1 MYKIL
6 RLSLSTILFGMM
18 LILYGCGGS
27 GTTPSASNTQK
38 IQSFVL
44 NLEGKPTYISTES
57 GQISGNKITLT
68 TPVGTNAIN
77 QLTANITTADG
88 VVHNNVGL
96 STDSQISNESAATT
110 TYKVSTTSGITNGY
124 TVTITIPQTLFSCIA
139 DTNESP
145 APASP
150 CACLTQNDGS
160 GLVWDVESMPLITTL
175 IPNIF
180 SSNNVVESTHNYLNT
195 VFNPKS
201 HCGYNDWRVPNSES
215 YGVYASISTF
225 SQDSK
230 NAYYLW
236 NIESSDPTNIGRLGY
251 FAAHNSGLK
260 FESAIAE
267 SFGFTG
273 WLNQGPPVT
282 PPLYAE
288 IAESMGMQPNDLPFL
303 VSEPYNYCPG
313 KSFVCNYNV
322 FYGTVPD
329 IPVYSGLVG
338 GGGYYVVDDALGLLP
353 VRGGQ

>member
-1 MYKIL
+1 L

-160 GLVWDVESMPLITTL
+160 GLVWDVESMPYLHEL
-175 IPNIF
+175 IPDIYN
-180 SSNNVVESTHNYLNT
+180 SNNFVESTQNYLNT
-195 VFNPKS
+195 VFNPES

-215 YGVYASISTF
+215 TGVYASVSTF
-225 SQDSK
+225 SY
-230 NAYYLW
+230 NNGYYLW
-236 NIESSDPTNIGRLGY
+236 NIESSDTTNIGRLGY
-251 FAAHNSGLK
+251 FAAHNS
-260 FESAIAE
+260 ESSFNASE
-267 SFGFTG
+267 SEAGFTG

-282 PPLYAE
+282 PPLYAN
-288 IAESMGMQPNDLPFL
+288 IAESMGMQGSVNF
-303 VSEPYNYCPG
+303 
-313 KSFVCNYNV
+313 FV
-322 FYGTVPD
+322 
-329 IPVYSGLVG
+329 
-338 GGGYYVVDDALGLLP
+338 
-353 VRGGQ
+353 

>member
-1 MYKIL
+1 MSKIL
-6 RLSLSTILFGMM
+6 KMSLGMLLFSTM

-27 GTTPSASNTQK
+27 GTTPSASNTQT

-44 NLEGKPTYISTES
+44 NLEGNPTYISTES

-96 STDSQISNESAATT
+96 ITDSQISNESAATT

-124 TVTITIPQTLFSCIA
+124 IVTITIPQTLFSCIA

-160 GLVWDVESMPLITTL
+160 GLVWDVESMPYYIYEL
-175 IPNIF
+175 IPGFF
-180 SSNNVVESTHNYLNT
+180 SSNNVVESAQNYLNT
-195 VFNPKS
+195 VFNPES
-201 HCGYNDWRVPNSES
+201 HCGYTDWGVPNSES
-215 YGVYASISTF
+215 YGAYPNSLFNSY
-225 SQDSK
+225 
-230 NAYYLW
+230 NYYLW
-236 NIESSDPTNIGRLGY
+236 SVESSDQTDLGRLGY
-251 FAAHNSGLK
+251 FAAHNS
-260 FESAIAE
+260 ESSFNASE
-267 SFGFTG
+267 SVAGFTG

-282 PPLYAE
+282 PPLYAN
-288 IAESMGMQPNDLPFL
+288 IAESMGMQPNWAFFI
-303 VSEPYNYCPG
+303 STTEPYSIRDSSINYQFFLG
-313 KSFVCNYNV
+313 TSQQKSLF
-322 FYGTVPD
+322 
-329 IPVYSGLVG
+329 SGLVG
-338 GGGYYVVDDALGLLP
+338 YYAGKYAVHDGGLGLLP

>member
-1 MYKIL
+1 MSKIL
-6 RLSLSTILFGMM
+6 KMSLGILLFSTM

-27 GTTPSASNTQK
+27 GTTPSASNTQT

-44 NLEGKPTYISTES
+44 NLEGNPTYISTES

-88 VVHNNVGL
+88 VVHNNVQL

-110 TYKVSTTSGITNGY
+110 TYKVSTAGGITNGY
-124 TVTITIPQTLFSCIA
+124 IVTITIPQTLFSCIA

-160 GLVWDVESMPLITTL
+160 GLVWDVESMPYI
-175 IPNIF
+175 IPYIF
-180 SSNNVVESTHNYLNT
+180 SSNNPVESAQNYLDT

-201 HCGYNDWRVPNSES
+201 HCGYTDWGVPNSES
-215 YGVYASISTF
+215 YGAYASVSTF
-225 SQDSK
+225 SGDG
-230 NAYYLW
+230 YYLW
-236 NIESSDPTNIGRLGY
+236 NIESSDQTDLGRLGY
-251 FAAHNSGLK
+251 FAAHNS
-260 FESAIAE
+260 ESSFNASE
-267 SFGFTG
+267 SVAGFTG

-282 PPLYAE
+282 PPLYAN
-288 IAESMGMQPNDLPFL
+288 IAESMGMQPNWAFFI
-303 VSEPYNYCPG
+303 STKEPYTLLGISHNYQFF
-313 KSFVCNYNV
+313 S
-322 FYGTVPD
+322 GTYQPQS
-329 IPVYSGLVG
+329 VYSGLVG
-338 GGGYYVVDDALGLLP
+338 RYYGAFDDAFSLLP

>member
-27 GTTPSASNTQK
+27 GTTPSASNTQT

-44 NLEGKPTYISTES
+44 NLEGNPTYISTES

-96 STDSQISNESAATT
+96 ITDSQISNESAATT
-110 TYKVSTTSGITNGY
+110 TYKVSTAGGITNGY
-124 TVTITIPQTLFSCIA
+124 IVTITIPQTLFSCIA

-160 GLVWDVESMPLITTL
+160 GLVWDVESMPYL
-175 IPNIF
+175 NIF
-180 SSNNVVESTHNYLNT
+180 NSNNPVESAQNYLDT
-195 VFNPKS
+195 VFNPES
-201 HCGYNDWRVPNSES
+201 HCGYTDWGVPNSES
-215 YGVYASISTF
+215 YGAYPNSLFNSY
-225 SQDSK
+225 
-230 NAYYLW
+230 NYYLW
-236 NIESSDPTNIGRLGY
+236 SVESSDQTDLGRLGY
-251 FAAHNSGLK
+251 FAAHNS
-260 FESAIAE
+260 ESSFNASE
-267 SFGFTG
+267 SVAGFTG

-282 PPLYAE
+282 PPLYAN
-288 IAESMGMQPNDLPFL
+288 IAESMGMQPNWAFFI
-303 VSEPYNYCPG
+303 STTEPYSIGVSSFNYQFFLG
-313 KSFVCNYNV
+313 TYQQQSV
-322 FYGTVPD
+322 F
-329 IPVYSGLVG
+329 SGLVG
-338 GGGYYVVDDALGLLP
+338 HAGAKAFALGLLP